1 MMRKI
6 QYPLAQVLDVK
17 KKRVEDAEKVVQE
30 KRRLLEVEQEKLAQ
44 AKRERDKVR
53 DHRDAKLAQLR
64 HAMDT
69 ETTSPEV
76 QRMKQYL
83 EVVKERLAGEEKKV
97 DEQNKQV
104 RNAETAL
111 EAAQEDL
118 KRRRL
123 ELDKIKMHRDEWER
137 EAKREL
143 LIEEQREQDELGSI
157 MHQSKRMRDNQ

>member
-1 MMRKI
+1 MVRKI

-17 KKRVEDAEKVVQE
+17 KKRVDDAEKVVQE
-30 KRRLLEVEQEKLAQ
+30 KLRLLEIEQEKLIQ
-44 AKRERDKVR
+44 VKRERDKVR

-69 ETTSPEV
+69 GTTSPEV

-83 EVVKERLAGEEKKV
+83 EVVKEQLVGEERKV
-97 DEQNKQV
+97 EEQNKQV
-104 RNAETAL
+104 RSA
-111 EAAQEDL
+111 EAAVEAAREDL

-123 ELDKIKMHRDEWER
+123 ELDKIKMHREEWER

-157 MHQSKRMRDNQ
+157 MHQSKQRKGDQ